1 MPVATRERYAAML
14 DAAASGGYALPSIN
28 VTSSDT
34 LIAVLQGLA
43 AARADG
49 IVQVTVGSA
58 MYLGGDAAGPAGGA
72 RVLAAMAPELAAPHA
87 VCVALHTDHC
97 PPQHVPDFLEP
108 LIAESERRVTEGA
121 EPLFASHMFDGSTL
135 PLPDNLARSRDLLDR
150 LARIGV
156 VLELEVGVVGGEEDG
171 IGSAD
176 TPSERLY
183 TTPSDLEQV
192 AATLGTGERG
202 RYLLAATFGNVH
214 GHYAPGHVKLRPEIL
229 AEGQAVAEAARPGGR
244 FDYVFH
250 GSSGSTPADLAAA
263 IEHGVVKVNLDTD
276 AQYAYTRAV
285 ADHVF
290 HEYDGVLQV
299 DGGVGRKS
307 AYDPRTWGRLA
318 RAGMAARV
326 AQAAEELGAA
336 GHTIAG

>member
-34 LIAVLQGLA
+34 LVAVLQGLA

-58 MYLGGDAAGPAGGA
+58 MYLGGDAAGAAGGA
-72 RVLAAMAPELAAPHA
+72 RVLAAMAPELAGAHP
-87 VCVALHTDHC
+87 VYVALHTDHC
-97 PPQHVPDFLEP
+97 PPQHVRDFLEP
-108 LIAESERRVTEGA
+108 LIAESERRIADGG
-121 EPLFASHMFDGSTL
+121 EPLFVSHMFDGSTL
-135 PLPDNLARSRDLLDR
+135 PLADNLARSGDLLDR

-214 GHYAPGHVKLRPEIL
+214 GHYAPGRVKLRPEIL
-229 AEGQAVAEAARPGGR
+229 ADGQAVAEAARPGAR
-244 FDYVFH
+244 FAYVFH

-299 DGGVGRKS
+299 DGGMGRKS
-307 AYDPRTWGRLA
+307 AYDPRTWGRRA

-326 AQAAEELGAA
+326 TQAAEELGAA
-336 GHTIAG
+336 GRTIAG